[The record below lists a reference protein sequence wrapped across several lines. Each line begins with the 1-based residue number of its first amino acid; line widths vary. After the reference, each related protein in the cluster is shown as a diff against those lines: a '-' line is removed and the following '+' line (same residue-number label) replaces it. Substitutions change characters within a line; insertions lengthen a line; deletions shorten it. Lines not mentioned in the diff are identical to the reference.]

1 MESKPVL
8 KIGFILARRFTLS
21 AFANFADVLRLAA
34 DEGDRSRPIRCSWR
48 IVSATMNPV
57 VSSCGIP
64 VHPDERLGDPEK
76 FDYVVVVGGLI
87 PAIQDLN
94 PDYIA
99 YLKRAALANVP
110 IVGVCTGAFI
120 LYKAGLMEGYR
131 CCVSWFHHNDFLEQF
146 EGLIPVSD
154 QIFVVDRNRLTCS
167 GGVSSAHLAA
177 YLVERH
183 IGSAAARKSLN
194 IMIIDEAQT
203 PENPQPGLPLEFA
216 TSDKLVRKAL
226 HLIRQ
231 NVATPMTVDR
241 LSERLKVSRRM
252 LERHFR
258 EALQISPAEV
268 GLSVRLSVARH
279 LLSGTDTSITQ
290 IAAATG
296 FCDASHFGKVFRT
309 REGVPPDAWRQKDRA
324 QQSRLLRAIFW
335 LENDRVRRAL
345 CHPPKTRCSVGLA
358 ELCRCFC
365 FVLKR
370 QAANDGDAHQN
381 HDYRER
387 HRGNNRR
394 RLQGAQRRAAA
405 YDQ

>member
-99 YLKRAALANVP
+99 DLKRAALANVP

-324 QQSRLLRAIFW
+324 TAARDLLA
-335 LENDRVRRAL
+335 
-345 CHPPKTRCSVGLA
+345 
-358 ELCRCFC
+358 
-365 FVLKR
+365 
-370 QAANDGDAHQN
+370 
-381 HDYRER
+381 
-387 HRGNNRR
+387 
-394 RLQGAQRRAAA
+394 
-405 YDQ
+405 

>member
-1 MESKPVL
+1 MNPKPAL
-8 KIGFILARRFTLS
+8 KIGFILARQFTLS
-21 AFANFADVLRLAA
+21 AFANFVDVLRLAA

-64 VHPDERLGDPEK
+64 VQPDERLGNPRE
-76 FDYVVVVGGLI
+76 FDYMVVVGGLI

-120 LYKAGLMEGYR
+120 LHKAGLMDGYR

-146 EGLIPVSD
+146 EGLIPISD

-167 GGVSSAHLAA
+167 GGASSAHLAA
-177 YLVERH
+177 YLVDRH
-183 IGSAAARKSLN
+183 IGQAAARKSLN

-203 PENPQPGLPLEFA
+203 PENPQPGLPIEFA

-231 NVATPMTVDR
+231 NVATPLTVSQ
-241 LSERLKVSRRM
+241 LSDRLKVSRRR
-252 LERHFR
+252 LERHFG
-258 EALQISPAEV
+258 ESLQLSPAEV
-268 GLSVRLSVARH
+268 GLSVRLAVARH
-279 LLSGTDTSITQ
+279 LLTSSDHSVTHV
-290 IAAATG
+290 AAATG

-309 REGVPPDAWRQKDRA
+309 REGDPPDAWRQKNRA
-324 QQSRLLRAIFW
+324 
-335 LENDRVRRAL
+335 NGVRDLIA
-345 CHPPKTRCSVGLA
+345 
-358 ELCRCFC
+358 
-365 FVLKR
+365 
-370 QAANDGDAHQN
+370 
-381 HDYRER
+381 
-387 HRGNNRR
+387 
-394 RLQGAQRRAAA
+394 
-405 YDQ
+405 

>member
-1 MESKPVL
+1 MEAKPAL

-34 DEGDRSRPIRCSWR
+34 DKNDRSRPIRCSWR
-48 IVSATMNPV
+48 VVSATMNPV
-57 VSSCGIP
+57 MSSCGIH

-87 PAIQDLN
+87 PDIQDIN
-94 PDYIA
+94 PEYIA
-99 YLKRAALANVP
+99 YLKRAALANIP

-120 LYKAGLMEGYR
+120 LYRAGLMEGYR

-154 QIFVVDRNRLTCS
+154 QIFVVDGNRLTCS

-203 PENPQPGLPLEFA
+203 PENPQPGLPLDFA

-231 NVATPMTVDR
+231 NVATPLTVDQ
-241 LSERLKVSRRM
+241 LSKRLKVSRRM
-252 LERHFR
+252 LERHFGD
-258 EALQISPAEV
+258 ALQLSPAEA
-268 GLSVRLSVARH
+268 GLSVRLAVARH
-279 LLSGTDTSITQ
+279 LLSRTENSVTR
-290 IAAATG
+290 IATETG

-309 REGVPPDAWRQKDRA
+309 REGMPPDAWRKQIRGDSARD
-324 QQSRLLRAIFW
+324 LL
-335 LENDRVRRAL
+335 
-345 CHPPKTRCSVGLA
+345 T
-358 ELCRCFC
+358 
-365 FVLKR
+365 
-370 QAANDGDAHQN
+370 
-381 HDYRER
+381 
-387 HRGNNRR
+387 
-394 RLQGAQRRAAA
+394 
-405 YDQ
+405 

>member
-1 MESKPVL
+1 MNPKPAL
-8 KIGFILARRFTLS
+8 KIGLILARQFTLS
-21 AFANFADVLRLAA
+21 AFANFVDVLRLAA

-48 IVSATMNPV
+48 VVSATMNPV

-64 VHPDERLGDPEK
+64 VQPDQRLGDPSE

-87 PAIQDLN
+87 SAIENLN

-99 YLKRAALANVP
+99 YLKRAALADVP

-120 LYKAGLMEGYR
+120 LHKAGLMDGYR

-146 EGLIPVSD
+146 DGLIPISD

-167 GGVSSAHLAA
+167 GGASSAHLAA
-177 YLVERH
+177 YLVDRH
-183 IGSAAARKSLN
+183 IGQAAARKSLN

-231 NVATPMTVDR
+231 NVATPLTVDQ
-241 LSERLKVSRRM
+241 LSKRLKISRRM
-252 LERHFR
+252 LERHFGD
-258 EALQISPAEV
+258 ALQLSPAEA
-268 GLSVRLSVARH
+268 GLSVRLAVARH
-279 LLSGTDTSITQ
+279 LLSRTDHSVTH

-309 REGVPPDAWRQKDRA
+309 REGVPPDAWRQKNRA
-324 QQSRLLRAIFW
+324 DGARDLL
-335 LENDRVRRAL
+335 
-345 CHPPKTRCSVGLA
+345 T
-358 ELCRCFC
+358 
-365 FVLKR
+365 
-370 QAANDGDAHQN
+370 
-381 HDYRER
+381 
-387 HRGNNRR
+387 
-394 RLQGAQRRAAA
+394 
-405 YDQ
+405 